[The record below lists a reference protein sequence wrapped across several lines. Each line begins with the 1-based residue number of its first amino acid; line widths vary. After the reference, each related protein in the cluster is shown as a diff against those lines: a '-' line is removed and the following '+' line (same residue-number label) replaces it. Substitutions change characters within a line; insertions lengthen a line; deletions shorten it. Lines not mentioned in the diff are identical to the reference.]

1 MNTFFGMY
9 RKPFLLNQDRECI
22 KQEFIGLKFRR
33 ISHQVLEKQKSLNT
47 DSNQFANQD
56 VKCLRLYKSILQLL
70 RNRSQS

>member
-1 MNTFFGMY
+1 MNAFLGMY

-22 KQEFIGLKFRR
+22 KQGLKFRR

-47 DSNQFANQD
+47 DQYANQD
-56 VKCLRLYKSILQLL
+56 IKCLRLYKSILQLL